1 MSRRAPPLAEIGLL
15 KSETIG
21 QYRHDLP
28 TTKLRVGK
36 AIATCLIDSG
46 TTHNF
51 ITENWVEKA
60 KLTTMESSE
69 QIAITLA
76 DGRDLVLKQR
86 TTCVLS
92 LDLGGYLWR
101 QTFTVILMA
110 VYDII
115 LGKPWHS
122 DSQPQVKFKK
132 NLIKLQDKHTTR
144 HITVRCLSSK
154 NDRQEEKRPPIEFMS
169 VKQARYALMN
179 GGECIIGKV
188 ELAELRAT
196 AYEIRVDGK
205 QRSEIQEL
213 LNKHKSFFSEAALKQ
228 AATPTGSQP

>member
-1 MSRRAPPLAEIGLL
+1 M
-15 KSETIG
+15 
-21 QYRHDLP
+21 
-28 TTKLRVGK
+28 GK
-36 AIATCLIDSG
+36 TIATCLIDSG

-86 TTCVLS
+86 TTSVLS

-101 QTFTVILMA
+101 QTFTVVLMA
-110 VYDII
+110 EYDII

-122 DSQPQVKFKK
+122 DNQPQTQFKK
-132 NLIKLQDKHTTR
+132 NLIKLQDKHTTN
-144 HITVRCLSSK
+144 HITVKCLSSK
-154 NDRQEEKRPPIEFMS
+154 NDRQEEEERPPIEFVS
-169 VKQARYALMN
+169 VKQARQALMN
-179 GGECIIGKV
+179 GGECIIGKL
-188 ELAELRAT
+188 ESAELQAT
-196 AYEIRVDGK
+196 ANEIRVDGK

-213 LNKHKSFFSEAALKQ
+213 LNKHKSCLPK
-228 AATPTGSQP
+228 